1 MRGARR
7 HGVSKAKVG
16 VGPKPSSA
24 LEHKA
29 CRSTCP
35 QSPPACAPHRDRDNE
50 VSAGFCHP
58 YQPERGAGE
67 TTEGK
72 SNREVTLDNER
83 CPGQSWNAPQTK
95 RKVPGT
101 WIPGCHDKRMLKLG
115 GCAVASREC
124 SRAKGIHCF
133 TH

>member
-1 MRGARR
+1 M
-7 HGVSKAKVG
+7 SKAKVG

-72 SNREVTLDNER
+72 SNRGVTLDNER
-83 CPGQSWNAPQTK
+83 CPSQSWNTPPNQEKSSWNLDPRVSRQAYAEA
-95 RKVPGT
+95 R
-101 WIPGCHDKRMLKLG
+101 RMCCG
-115 GCAVASREC
+115 V
-124 SRAKGIHCF
+124 
-133 TH
+133 